1 MPILRDDIND
11 SNENNENNSNNRDK
25 RNMKGNLYI
34 KFNIEFPK
42 VLS

>member
-1 MPILRDDIND
+1 MPILRDDNNN
-11 SNENNENNSNNRDK
+11 SNENNENNNRDK